1 MGFSG
6 YQRLRLR
13 KATEDEL
20 LPELVFALDAESL
33 QEKTQT
39 EPARPPEKSPKKKV
53 AKEKEI

>member
-1 MGFSG
+1 
-6 YQRLRLR
+6 
-13 KATEDEL
+13 
-20 LPELVFALDAESL
+20 LDAESL